1 MDAAQL
7 GGTAFSELTEA
18 ERSRMA
24 RHAHD
29 AGWEALSRH
38 MLAQTIEQE
47 GIAIRLPPV
56 DA

>member
-1 MDAAQL
+1 MDATQL
-7 GGTAFSELTEA
+7 SGTALSEVTEA

-29 AGWEALSRH
+29 AGWDALSRH

-56 DA
+56 VA

>member
-1 MDAAQL
+1 MDATQL
-7 GGTAFSELTEA
+7 SGTTFSEVTET

-29 AGWEALSRH
+29 AGWDALSRH

-47 GIAIRLPPV
+47 GIAIRLPLV

>member
-1 MDAAQL
+1 L
-7 GGTAFSELTEA
+7 GGTAFSEVTET
-18 ERSRMA
+18 ERGRMA

-29 AGWEALSRH
+29 AGWDALSRH

-47 GIAIRLPPV
+47 GIAIRLPLV